1 MKIKKVIYIIF
12 IIMGAI
18 IEIYHLKLPDT
29 PASHYFGIGSIS
41 YGSFSIIVDYL
52 KKRKEKKNA

>member
-1 MKIKKVIYIIF
+1 
-12 IIMGAI
+12 MGAI

-41 YGSFSIIVDYL
+41 YGSFSIVVDYL
-52 KKRKEKKNA
+52 KKRKERKNA